1 MNTYLHASL
10 SCFAGV
16 HFGASRTW
24 FLVSLSAMP
33 EALSGCGCLSSEAA
47 QAAWCLGLESS
58 HFPPLSL
65 GSGGQL
71 PVASSLSPHRC
82 CVADIPQVSSWTWL
96 KLFLVFTYPGVE
108 PHRTCQFRWL
118 SRAWQLSRTGS
129 CLPPSS
135 ATGAVPSFPSFP
147 VGQAQSGKLPLWWA
161 FLRLPM
167 TFGTSSPI

>member
-1 MNTYLHASL
+1 MHLLLALSFYLFLPLSPLPSPTSPSVPQASDASNDTLLMNTYLHASL

-71 PVASSLSPHRC
+71 PIASSLSPHRC

-108 PHRTCQFRWL
+108 PHRTCQFR
-118 SRAWQLSRTGS
+118 
-129 CLPPSS
+129 
-135 ATGAVPSFPSFP
+135 
-147 VGQAQSGKLPLWWA
+147 
-161 FLRLPM
+161 
-167 TFGTSSPI
+167 